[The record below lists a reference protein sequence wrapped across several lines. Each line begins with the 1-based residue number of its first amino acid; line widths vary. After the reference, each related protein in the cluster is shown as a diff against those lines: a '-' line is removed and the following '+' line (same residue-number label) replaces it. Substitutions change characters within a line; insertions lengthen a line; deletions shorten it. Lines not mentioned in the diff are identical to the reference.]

1 MRSRRRAQA
10 RSSKQPEAR
19 SKTRST
25 GSVVSGS
32 RVSSRRKEKRVD
44 AFEVLSRMRRRG
56 ESLATAARE
65 VGISPQAVR
74 RHLPD
79 QFLKPPGSHRYV
91 ATKADRESRPML
103 FISALGDVPIQ
114 VRGSRA
120 ATRLA
125 KHRAAA
131 FFYLRSGD
139 ASKLREFEGQKING
153 RLLLTDPSLLTALA
167 EQGDLRPDKFYSEV
181 SA

>member
-1 MRSRRRAQA
+1 M
-10 RSSKQPEAR
+10 
-19 SKTRST
+19 
-25 GSVVSGS
+25 
-32 RVSSRRKEKRVD
+32 
-44 AFEVLSRMRRRG
+44 F
-56 ESLATAARE
+56 
-65 VGISPQAVR
+65 
-74 RHLPD
+74 
-79 QFLKPPGSHRYV
+79 
-91 ATKADRESRPML
+91 

-125 KHRAAA
+125 KHRAAV

-167 EQGDLRPDKFYSEV
+167 EQGELRPDKFYSEV